1 MLKQPQY
8 DPFPVEEE
16 VVSIWAGT
24 NGHLDDVPIEDVS
37 RFESE
42 FLDSLKR
49 NNPGILDAIRET
61 RDLSED
67 TLTALKDAVEQFR
80 RTFEKSNGEL
90 LVTDDEQPEA
100 LGEDEVGQEKV
111 TRHTSAQPSEA
122 TGQDTSE
129 PVAASDGGSSGNS
142 GGSSGDGPVDANSP
156 SGEKS

>member
-1 MLKQPQY
+1 MLKQPQRPLPGGGGSGV
-8 DPFPVEEE
+8 DL
-16 VVSIWAGT
+16 GGQ
-24 NGHLDDVPIEDVS
+24 NGYLDDVPIEDVS
-37 RFESE
+37 RFQSE

-61 RDLSED
+61 RELSED
-67 TLTALKDAVEQFR
+67 TLTALKDAIEQFR

-122 TGQDTSE
+122 TGQGTSE
-129 PVAASDGGSSGNS
+129 PVAASDGGSGGNS
-142 GGSSGDGPVDANSP
+142 GGSSGDGPVDAHST